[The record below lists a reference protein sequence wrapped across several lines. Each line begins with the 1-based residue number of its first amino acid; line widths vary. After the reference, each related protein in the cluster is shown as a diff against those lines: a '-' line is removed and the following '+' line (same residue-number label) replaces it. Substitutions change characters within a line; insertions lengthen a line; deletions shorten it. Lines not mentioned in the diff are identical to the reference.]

1 MSNNVSEWRYRLK
14 ISQEA
19 AAELL
24 GISVSEVINLE
35 ANSAS
40 IPKSLKLAMLACE
53 LAYIAA
59 DQYVEKHPSSLNN
72 IGSKNQVEVLGGKQI
87 IDGFLN
93 PKDKSLVEE
102 TIAIAEAFQKVWP
115 FGTIPSVYYRDK
127 NVGLANQWRNA
138 FNPNSSLEAAFIFE
152 DDNEVSNMVK
162 M

>member
-14 ISQEA
+14 ISQET

-35 ANSAS
+35 SNSALIS
-40 IPKSLKLAMLACE
+40 KSLKLAMLACE

-93 PKDKSLVEE
+93 EHRNTMKNDLLITLTSQSPIHR
-102 TIAIAEAFQKVWP
+102 IAI
-115 FGTIPSVYYRDK
+115 
-127 NVGLANQWRNA
+127 N
-138 FNPNSSLEAAFIFE
+138 
-152 DDNEVSNMVK
+152 
-162 M
+162 